1 MSVAVETP
9 PPVTTTRTPTPPS
22 WQRSLVVMVR
32 RGLADNRRAPL
43 TWGGALG
50 LMSALMAAIWP
61 SIEDSISKVTESYP
75 SGLKEAFGIE
85 QLDSVE
91 KYIDA
96 EMLSLIVPLA
106 LAFFA
111 VRCATRAMV
120 GAEDRGHLDTLL
132 SLPVSRHVLVASSF
146 IVSGLMTASILA
158 VTWVLTIVAGVIA
171 GAGISA
177 DTLALGLG
185 NVWPLA
191 MAFAGLAVLV
201 GGVAHR
207 PVTVT
212 EVAAGTLVAMY
223 VMDLAG
229 KLSESVE
236 PLRTVS
242 AFRYYGSVIQ
252 NGFDVSHALLLTT
265 VGVAC
270 AVIGAILF
278 DGRDVL

>member
-1 MSVAVETP
+1 MSVSVQSA
-9 PPVTTTRTPTPPS
+9 PPVTTPRTPAPPS
-22 WQRSLVVMVR
+22 WQRSLAVMVR
-32 RGLADNRRAPL
+32 RGLTDHRRAPV

-61 SIEDSISKVTESYP
+61 SIEDSISKLTESYP
-75 SGLKEAFGIE
+75 SGLKEAFGIQE
-85 QLDSVE
+85 LDSVE

-111 VRCATRAMV
+111 VRCATRATV

-146 IVSGLMTASILA
+146 IVSGLMTASILG
-158 VTWVLTIVAGVIA
+158 VTWVLTMLAGVIA
-171 GAGISA
+171 GAGISPG
-177 DTLALGLG
+177 TLALALG

-201 GGVAHR
+201 GGVVHR

-223 VMDLAG
+223 VLDLAG
-229 KLSESVE
+229 KLSDSVE
-236 PLRTVS
+236 PLRAVS
-242 AFRYYGSVIQ
+242 AFRYYGSVVQ
-252 NGFDVSHALLLTT
+252 NDFDVSHALLLTA
-265 VGVAC
+265 VGVAFT
-270 AVIGAILF
+270 VIGSILF
-278 DGRDVL
+278 DRRDVL